1 MGTPP
6 PLTDSVTPKNLSAEL
21 CNAGNASMHVRMVDR
36 MVTGRLSTK
45 LLKVCGI
52 YAEYALF
59 TRM

>member
-1 MGTPP
+1 
-6 PLTDSVTPKNLSAEL
+6 
-21 CNAGNASMHVRMVDR
+21 MVDR

-59 TRM
+59 TISPDDIPHDHAD